1 MLKHNALKDLQQQ
14 NFKDILERMSAI
26 HGWEI
31 LESNDLLALKAPSPI
46 PLVNMVWGV
55 GSDINLQTV
64 KQFYSGSDFFWHT
77 ADDQK
82 TNLPNTTSDIFAK
95 HAEHSYF
102 PEMLLNLNDY
112 VKPVISSKIRIAL
125 VNSSEELQLWTETA
139 IATFGFAEDG
149 FKEFFYPL
157 IQVAGCTPF
166 LIYYDNEP
174 AATAMVYCGEQ
185 VAGIYAM
192 STKVEFRRKGLGS
205 AAVHACVALALDQQL
220 NYAVLYASE
229 LGYLL
234 YKQLGF
240 KVTQML
246 HEYNFKSLEGP
257 ADDK

>member
-1 MLKHNALKDLQQQ
+1 MLKNDALKGLQQQ
-14 NFKDILERMSAI
+14 NFKDILERMAAI
-26 HGWEI
+26 PGWEI
-31 LESNDLLALKAPSPI
+31 LEHDDLLALKAPSPI
-46 PLVNMVWGV
+46 PLINMVWGV

-64 KQFYSGSDFFWHT
+64 KQFYNASDFFWHLS
-77 ADDQK
+77 DDQK
-82 TNLPNTTSDIFAK
+82 TNLPNTTTNIFAK
-95 HAEHSYF
+95 HDEHIYF
-102 PEMLLNLNDY
+102 PEMLLDLNDY
-112 VKPVISSKIRIAL
+112 VKPTISSKIRIAL

-139 IATFGFAEDG
+139 IATFGFAEAG

-157 IQVAGCTPF
+157 IQIAGCTPF

-174 AATAMVYCGEQ
+174 ATTAMVYCGEQ

-205 AAVHACVALALDQQL
+205 AAVHACVALAKDQQL

-229 LGYLL
+229 LGQLL

-246 HEYNFKSLEGP
+246 HEYKF
-257 ADDK
+257 

>member
-1 MLKHNALKDLQQQ
+1 MQQQ

-26 HGWEI
+26 SGWDI
-31 LESNDLLALKAPSPI
+31 LEKDNLLALKAPSPI
-46 PLVNMVWGV
+46 PLVNMVWGA
-55 GSDINLQTV
+55 GNDTNLQTV
-64 KQFYSGSDFFWHT
+64 KQFYNGSDFFWHLS
-77 ADDQK
+77 DDQK
-82 TNLPNTTSDIFAK
+82 TNLPNTTSDIFALYD
-95 HAEHSYF
+95 EQIYF

-125 VNSSEELQLWTETA
+125 VNSSKELQLWTETA
-139 IATFGFAEDG
+139 IATFGFAKDG

-166 LIYYDNEP
+166 LIYYDSEP
-174 AATAMVYCGEQ
+174 AATAMVYYGKQ

-192 STKVEFRRKGLGS
+192 STKAEFRRKGLGS

-229 LGYLL
+229 LGQLL
-234 YKQLGF
+234 YQKLGF

-246 HEYNFKSLEGP
+246 HEYNFKDNHL
-257 ADDK
+257 